1 MANEL
6 LKFKKGLHANLAKQ
20 AKVAGTVYV
29 TTDEQAMYVDI
40 DNSTRIRLS
49 DIIQVDTVNKLRD
62 MAPKYSSTALYYVID
77 ENALLKYTGDGN
89 SNHTWKQI
97 NSVSDVTANLDAL
110 TTRVTN
116 NEKAITANADGIKKL
131 NKEVYGNEDGTQHA
145 TNGLVKKVAALEAAD
160 VTIKADVKANKDAIG
175 TTNDAASADGTL
187 YARIKKNASDISG
200 LTTRVGTAESSITT
214 LSSIVGAT
222 ANDGLRKAVADNTTN
237 ISNLRTDLGNKGDS
251 ADADGSAFAR
261 IAAVKA
267 SVATNTGEIANLKT
281 KDQAIDKSISDIN
294 GSIST
299 INGEITTIKENATN
313 LAGRVTTAEGDID
326 ELEEWKGTASSQIST
341 LEGTVATQGQTI
353 AGHTTSIGENAAAI
367 TGLDGRLDTA
377 EGKITALGTTVG
389 DANSGLVKDVADLKT
404 ADTEI
409 RELIS
414 DNTDAIDA
422 VDGKVDAVSARVTE
436 TETNI
441 GTISGK
447 VDDLED
453 IVGDADSGLVKDV
466 ADLKSKDT
474 ELAGKITAIETKN
487 GTQDTAISNNTKAI
501 EALDTRVGTAEA
513 AITTLNGDENVVGSV
528 DAKIK
533 AAKDALSAEIDA
545 DIIAANAMRFIDA
558 TEVALPTTVTVS
570 DELQTGDTYVA
581 STGFIQGSVPV
592 NPGDL
597 LIASGNEDP
606 ATGYINGAVT
616 WKIVD
621 TGYNDSHEN
630 KIVADAANSAVK
642 LQSYLGSDLA
652 SVAFAAEG
660 AARVA
665 VTGTGNASTVT
676 VSVVWDDF
684 T

>member
-40 DNSTRIRLS
+40 DSSTRIRLS

-447 VDDLED
+447 VGGLETWKESAVTD
-453 IVGDADSGLVKDV
+453 IAN
-466 ADLKSKDT
+466 LKSKDT
-474 ELAGKITAIETKN
+474 ELADKITAIETKN
-487 GTQDTAISNNTKAI
+487 SNQDTAINSNADAI
-501 EALDTRVGTAEA
+501 EALDTRVTDAET
-513 AITTLNGDENVVGSV
+513 AITNLDANKV
-528 DAKIK
+528 DKTTYNADK
-533 AAKDALSAEIDA
+533 AALEKKITD
-545 DIIAANAMRFIDA
+545 DINAANAMRFISSTA
-558 TEVALPTTVTVS
+558 TALPTTVTAANK
-570 DELQTGDTYVA
+570 LQVGDTYVA
-581 STGFIQGSVPV
+581 STGFTQGSVPV

-597 LIASGNEDP
+597 LIAKGDETN
-606 ATGYINGAVT
+606 GYIVGAVE
-616 WKIVD
+616 WQIVD

-642 LQSYLGSDLA
+642 LQSYLGHDL
-652 SVAFAAEG
+652 SKVEFAAEG